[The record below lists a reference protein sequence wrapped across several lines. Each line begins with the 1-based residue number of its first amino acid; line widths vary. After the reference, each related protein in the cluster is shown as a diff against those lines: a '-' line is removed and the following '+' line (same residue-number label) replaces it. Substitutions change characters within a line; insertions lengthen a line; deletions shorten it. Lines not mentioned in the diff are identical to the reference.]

1 MIKFRLLTTI
11 ILYLIVFTGIGEA
24 VIEIRGATATDAASW
39 NAQNFAGLWY
49 DIETDKSTESIVIR
63 GSLSYDRTIQPGN
76 LLYYSSDTSTPYLVY
91 SAKEITVDGQSFYN
105 AVGWMGEKYLA
116 VNGNANKLSK
126 IVLEQEPGD
135 TRVMAPGE
143 TWDMGG
149 GYALTAASI
158 DAKAGQAWFT
168 LNKDGIKLDDKV
180 ILSGQVYSFR
190 ESLGGETNVPI
201 FVTYVNNIYSGKTS
215 DVVELKYSFLTSK
228 TITIIQSGDKYG
240 ILKVSTAN
248 ENNIVMANEQS
259 VVLQKGSRIDLFG
272 NIKLYVADNERLSYY
287 PVRIEQSD
295 KYTIR
300 GETAKGAASWNAQN
314 FAGFWYD
321 LDSDKSTESLTLSS
335 INNAGRYIESNSLTY
350 RTSPVSLTY
359 MVTAQKGIPVNN
371 MNYYSVVGWN
381 GDRYLAINGKAN
393 KLLKILVEQRT
404 SSADKKT
411 LTVGE
416 TWDLGGGW
424 TLTANS
430 IDAKANPRQ
439 VWLTLNKDGVKKN
452 DKVVTSGPTN
462 ANPLFTY
469 FENNLGGETNV
480 PVVIAYVDS
489 IFAGAT
495 TDMVQLRYALV
506 TSNSLS
512 TIKVGDRFGVF
523 EVTTS
528 NDNSIVLANKDRI
541 SLSSGNVV
549 LMGNLKFR
557 IAGDASN
564 IRFYPLIEINSLS
577 PTSIKSETSSVSSST
592 VSSTYTPQN
601 TYFVQGQ
608 SSNNQMNGVLVILA
622 ILFIVI
628 YFISKSKKDMS
639 KTEKKLDIKPVKPIQ
654 KEIEKE
660 KSYIVIEPKK
670 IETVY
675 TLILEI
681 KNGSNKAPIQKATI
695 ILDSFDG
702 KTVRQISDIDGK
714 VIFGKIKEGA
724 YKLRIVSKEFEEYFR
739 ELEINKNEKIVIEL
753 SGKAMLN
760 ISVFD
765 VSNEMPLVEA
775 EIKIGEMN
783 YITDEAGNVVI
794 PDMAFGSYPLLVH
807 KESYKTEE
815 LSLDVNKITLNKK
828 IYLHPEAKLNDE
840 LIVIGDGLKQSF
852 NENMKKLSLSCDM
865 CIPEYYRS
873 ICNEIIR
880 LIETIAATQ
889 VYADSDP
896 SKDKIYNLYFVAE
909 RICKEMELIL
919 TNEENITEYINME
932 ARGYRKMTLAT
943 VNIGDYN
950 QLINLFM
957 TDPKDFLDKNKM
969 NISKKLQIVDQEIT
983 DNVQKYNV
991 SPLANLW
998 LVSQKIIKIETK
1010 DDAKEAASLLLG
1022 NILLDK
1028 TREMF
1033 KNEEITKRIK
1043 K

>member
-11 ILYLIVFTGIGEA
+11 ILYLIVFTEIGGA

-63 GSLSYDRTIQPGN
+63 GSVSYDRTIQPGN
-76 LLYYSSDTSTPYLVY
+76 LLYYSSDTSTPYMVY
-91 SAKEITVDGQSFYN
+91 SVKGITVDGQSSYN

-116 VNGNANKLSK
+116 VNGNANKLSR

-135 TRVMAPGE
+135 TKVMAPGE

-149 GYALTAASI
+149 GYTLSAQSI
-158 DAKAGQAWFT
+158 DSKVGQAWFA
-168 LNKDGIKLDDKV
+168 LSKDGIKLDDKV
-180 ILSGQVYSFR
+180 VLTGQVYSFR

-201 FVTYVNNIYSGKTS
+201 FVTYVNNIYPGKTS

-240 ILKVSTAN
+240 LLKVSTAN

-259 VVLQKGSRIDLFG
+259 ITLQKGSRIDLFG
-272 NIKLYVADNERLSYY
+272 NIKLYVADNERLYYY
-287 PVRIEQSD
+287 PVRIEESD

-300 GETAKGAASWNAQN
+300 GETAKGATSWNARN
-314 FAGFWYD
+314 FAGFFYD
-321 LDSDKSTESLTLSS
+321 LDSDQGTESLTLTS

-359 MVTAQKGIPVNN
+359 SVAAQKGIPVNN
-371 MNYYSVVGWN
+371 MNYYSVVGWH
-381 GDRYLAINGKAN
+381 GDKYLAINGKAN
-393 KLLKILVEQRT
+393 KLLRIIFEQRT
-404 SSADKKT
+404 SDKKT
-411 LTVGE
+411 LTVGD

-424 TLTANS
+424 TLTVNS
-430 IDAKANPRQ
+430 IDTSTSPRQ
-439 VWLTLNKDGVKKN
+439 VWLTLSKDGVKKD
-452 DKVVTSGPTN
+452 DKIVTSGLTN
-462 ANPLFTY
+462 ANPLYTY

-480 PVVIAYVDS
+480 PVFVAYVDS

-495 TDMVQLRYALV
+495 TDIVQLKYAFV
-506 TSNSLS
+506 ASNSLN
-512 TIKVGDRFGVF
+512 IINVGDRFGAF

-528 NDNSIVLANKDRI
+528 NDNSIVLTNKDRI
-541 SLSSGNVV
+541 SLSSGYVN

-557 IAGDASN
+557 IAGDTSN

-577 PTSIKSETSSVSSST
+577 PTSIESETSSVSSST
-592 VSSTYTPQN
+592 VSSAYTSQYTYSA
-601 TYFVQGQ
+601 QGQ

-622 ILFIVI
+622 ILILVIFFI
-628 YFISKSKKDMS
+628 FKSKKDMS
-639 KTEKKLDIKPVKPIQ
+639 KPEKKVDIKPVKPIK
-654 KEIEKE
+654 KEIKME
-660 KSYIVIEPKK
+660 KSTIEVVPKK
-670 IETVY
+670 IETSY

-681 KNGSNKAPIQKATI
+681 KNGSNKTPIQKATI

-739 ELEINKNEKIVIEL
+739 ELEINKNDKIVIEL
-753 SGKAMLN
+753 SGKATLN

-765 VSNEMPLVEA
+765 VLNERPLAEA

-794 PDMAFGSYPLLVH
+794 PDMAFGSYPLSVH
-807 KESYKTEE
+807 KESYKIEE
-815 LSLDVNKITLNKK
+815 LSLDVNEIKLNKK
-828 IYLHPEAKLNDE
+828 IYLNPEAKLNDE
-840 LIVIGDGLKQSF
+840 LTVIGDGFKQSF
-852 NENMKKLSLSCDM
+852 NENMKKLSSSCDM

-873 ICNEIIR
+873 VCNEMIR

-932 ARGYRKMTLAT
+932 ARGHRKMTLAT
-943 VNIGDYN
+943 VNIADYN
-950 QLINLFM
+950 QLIYLFM
-957 TDPKDFLDKNKM
+957 TDPKDFLDENKM
-969 NISKKLQIVDQEIT
+969 NILKKLQLSDQEIT

-1010 DDAKEAASLLLG
+1010 DEAKEAASLLLG

-1028 TREMF
+1028 TRDMF
-1033 KNEEITKRIK
+1033 KNEEIIKRIK